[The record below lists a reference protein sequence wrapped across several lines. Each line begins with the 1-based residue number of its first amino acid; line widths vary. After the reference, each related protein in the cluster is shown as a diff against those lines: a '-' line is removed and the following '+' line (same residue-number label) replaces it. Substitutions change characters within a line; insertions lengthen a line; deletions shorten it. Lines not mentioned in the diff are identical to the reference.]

1 MKKSPFARSAIAL
14 VAVAALSLAG
24 CGSSNSAGDKPTSNA
39 NSPAPSQTQPA
50 PSQGGDTT
58 ATDPSAPDTSESSPA
73 SEPAAPAAPD
83 GLVVPGQLTVC
94 ISNGTF
100 EPMYSSE
107 GGKLTGFAPDMY
119 RALAKL
125 WGIDVKFDPMAFAG
139 QIPSLQA
146 KRCDFLAELSITAER
161 LKTLDGIAWMN
172 GGMSLLVPEGNP
184 KNIQTRADLAG
195 LTVAVLQSSTAAEI
209 LEELNKTEFKANGL
223 KEVNIQIYPGAPE
236 SYAAVVNG
244 KADAVLDQSLAKNL
258 ISKRMDGKIVPLSDE
273 LFAGLGEQPFG
284 LYMNKGNPILEPT
297 TDGLKNLYD
306 SGELAKIA
314 QDNDIDPAL
323 LITPVSNPDDVG

>member
-1 MKKSPFARSAIAL
+1 MKAPTGL
-14 VAVAALSLAG
+14 VA
-24 CGSSNSAGDKPTSNA
+24 
-39 NSPAPSQTQPA
+39 
-50 PSQGGDTT
+50 
-58 ATDPSAPDTSESSPA
+58 
-73 SEPAAPAAPD
+73 
-83 GLVVPGQLTVC
+83 PGQLTVC

-107 GGKLTGFAPDMY
+107 GGSLTGFAPDMY

-125 WGIDVKFDPMAFAG
+125 WDLEPKFDPMAFAG

-146 KRCDFLAELSITAER
+146 KRCDFLAELSITKER
-161 LKTLDGIAWMN
+161 LETLDGIAWMK

-209 LEELNKTEFKANGL
+209 LADLNKTEYKPNGL

-258 ISKRMDGKIVPLSDE
+258 ISQRMDKKIVPLSDD
-273 LFAGLGEQPFG
+273 LFDGLGAQPFG
-284 LYMNKGNPILEPT
+284 LYMNQDNPILEPT
-297 TDGLKNLYD
+297 TEALKALYG
-306 SGELAKIA
+306 SGELKAIA
-314 QDNDIDPAL
+314 EKNNIDPAL
-323 LITPVSNPDDVG
+323 LMTPVANPDDVD